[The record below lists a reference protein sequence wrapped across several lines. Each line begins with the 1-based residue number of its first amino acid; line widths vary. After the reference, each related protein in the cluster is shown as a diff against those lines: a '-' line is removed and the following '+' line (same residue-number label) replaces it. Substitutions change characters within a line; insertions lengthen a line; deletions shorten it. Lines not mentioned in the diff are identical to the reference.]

1 MTLCGRLYGFSRLI
15 QFASTMLLRAPAI
28 VSPATDASSPWKHQQ
43 GSGFRKGFSADKC
56 SVGLFATSMKTKRGA
71 KHSVYTV
78 RAVAG
83 EWKTA
88 VALNGVVFEPF
99 AEVQNEL
106 VQVSQSFSESLA
118 RQKFTDSCEGALNE
132 QINVEYNVSYI
143 YHALFAYFDRDN
155 VGLPGFAKY
164 FKDASDE
171 ERGHAEMLMKY
182 QNIRGGKVKLQ
193 SILMPTI
200 MDFDN
205 AEKGEALYAMELAL
219 SLEKLTNQKL
229 LNLHTV
235 AQEANDGQMTDFI
248 EGNFLTQQVEA
259 IKIVSEYVSQLRRM
273 GKGHA
278 VWHFDQMLLN
288 LNGGDVAPA
297 PNAGVLAPNA
307 GVLAA

>member
-1 MTLCGRLYGFSRLI
+1 
-15 QFASTMLLRAPAI
+15 MLLSAPAI
-28 VSPATDASSPWKHQQ
+28 VSPAIDASSPWKKQQ
-43 GSGFRKGFSADKC
+43 RSGLQKGFSVDKG
-56 SVGLFATSMKTKRGA
+56 SVGLAATNMKTKRGA
-71 KHSVYTV
+71 MHSVHTV
-78 RAVAG
+78 RAVGG
-83 EWKTA
+83 EGKSTGT
-88 VALNGVVFEPF
+88 LTGVVFEPF
-99 AEVQNEL
+99 SEVQNQLAE
-106 VQVSQSFSESLA
+106 VSQSFSESLA
-118 RQKFTDSCEGALNE
+118 RQKFTNGCEGALNE

-171 ERGHAEMLMKY
+171 ERVHAEMLMKY

-193 SILMPTI
+193 SILMPTV

-229 LNLHTV
+229 LNLHAV

-248 EGNFLTQQVEA
+248 EGNFLAEQVEA
-259 IKIVSEYVSQLRRM
+259 IKKVSEYVSQLRRI

-278 VWHFDQMLLN
+278 IWHFDQML

-297 PNAGVLAPNA
+297 PDAGA
-307 GVLAA
+307 LAA